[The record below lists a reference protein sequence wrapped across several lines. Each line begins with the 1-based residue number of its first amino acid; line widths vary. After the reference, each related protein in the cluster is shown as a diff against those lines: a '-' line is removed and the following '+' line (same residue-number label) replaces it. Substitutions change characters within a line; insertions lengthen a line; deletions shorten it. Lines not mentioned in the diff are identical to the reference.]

1 MTISERVSA
10 MKYDPRYLDRAWV
23 ASSIEAASDAVEAGA
38 IALMA
43 AAAVAPIRDLAQ
55 ALRGAQARGNEVA
68 STVAALREG
77 ADLQAECLRLVGVLS
92 DGGAALF
99 GRGRLSPDFDL
110 HLDVHAL
117 PLPRRA
123 APRLKRA

>member
-10 MKYDPRYLDRAWV
+10 MKYDPRCLDRAWV

-92 DGGAALF
+92 DGGAAL
-99 GRGRLSPDFDL
+99 
-110 HLDVHAL
+110 
-117 PLPRRA
+117 
-123 APRLKRA
+123 